1 MASIRFLLG
10 SHVALVLLL
19 VQPCIG
25 SEFTFLMDHPGKVS
39 VIVERTQTKELKLS
53 AGEAGAFNANLE
65 RLRGLLLAQPVFNPP
80 LGVKVAG
87 YIRAQSPIHAVTRNA
102 PATGHGYIRFH
113 FSFLDKKTGKPDW
126 VCCTTDEIQ
135 LYINQPGAGFDSVGL
150 DDRSRFY
157 NEPKQIATLNGF
169 PVYRTDQY
177 SDEIIVL
184 YRGAK
189 PLWVPVTR
197 EEYVK
202 MWLRMWE
209 ESAAKSVHDTVSP
222 VIVERHKAALARMSA
237 EERQMQVR
245 RLVGGGDPDP
255 EGCGSYPQDPYEPQ
269 ITPAGCLAGRPLVK
283 FNPNLFDP
291 SLPRSVFQL
300 ITFRFVYGPLNPD
313 QPGPTEYGDISPYRV
328 WEALHRSDWAGIGAA
343 LTTK

>member
-1 MASIRFLLG
+1 MKSARFWLG
-10 SHVALVLLL
+10 SHVALALFL
-19 VQPCIG
+19 VQPCLG
-25 SEFTFLMDHPGKVS
+25 GEFTFLTEHPGKVS
-39 VIVERTQTKELKLS
+39 VTVERAQTRALKLS
-53 AGEAGAFNANLE
+53 AKDAAAFNANLE

-80 LGVKVAG
+80 LGVKVYG
-87 YIRAQSPIHAVTRNA
+87 FIRAQTSHYAVTKSP
-102 PATGHGYIRFH
+102 PATGHGDIYFH
-113 FSFLDKKTGKPDW
+113 FAFLDEKTGKPNY

-135 LYINQPGAGFDSVGL
+135 LYINQPGEGFDSVGL

-157 NEPKQIATLNGF
+157 NEPKQTATLNGF
-169 PVYRTDQY
+169 PVYRTDKY

-184 YRGAK
+184 YRGVK

-245 RLVGGGDPDP
+245 RLVGGDDADP

-291 SLPRSVFQL
+291 SLPRSAFQL
-300 ITFRFVYGPLNPD
+300 ITFRFVYGPLDPD
-313 QPGPTEYGDISPYRV
+313 HPGPTEYGDISPYRV
-328 WEALHRSDWAGIGAA
+328 WEALHRSDWEAIGAA
-343 LTTK
+343 LTSK